1 MLSEFPVYEPITE
14 WKLHLEQSGGQTVV
28 DPTKGQLIIIPRCSK
43 KKQSEGFDWSIRT
56 PQEAFIMNMHSDTED
71 LRVYEDL
78 RGALENWL
86 PRWVTH
92 FEVRRFARLQ
102 MGYVNIITAEKMPL
116 FSPRAGYIDID
127 RILKVFVNIPGV
139 HKSLVPP
146 AEKSY
151 QSRALIFLSV
161 RPRPSHGRRLKHYR
175 LLGRRPG

>member
-1 MLSEFPVYEPITE
+1 
-14 WKLHLEQSGGQTVV
+14 
-28 DPTKGQLIIIPRCSK
+28 
-43 KKQSEGFDWSIRT
+43 
-56 PQEAFIMNMHSDTED
+56 MNMHSDTED